1 MKEKILEILTGIIDE
16 LLAEADAA
24 AGNKIVPQLT
34 VPKDK
39 SHGDFATNAAMVIAK
54 RINKNPRET
63 AEIIKEKLNEKL
75 VGTASAE
82 IAGPGFINFKL
93 SGDAGAEIFKQLF
106 IKGEE
111 IGFSDSA
118 TGKKVNVEYVSA
130 NPTGPLSVGHGRNA
144 AVGDVVASLYEA
156 VGYDVTREYYF
167 NDAGN
172 QMTVLAN
179 SVKTRYLQLLG
190 IDAKLDENAYQG
202 EYIIDVAKT
211 IYEEHGD
218 SLKETTELD
227 LFKKYAVDAMF
238 DMIKKSLEK
247 MRVKHDVYFNER
259 SLYAD
264 GKIEETL
271 KKIASLGLS
280 YEKDGAVWFKAEQ
293 FGAEKDRV
301 LVKSNGEPTYRLPD
315 IAYHVE
321 KMKRGYDLIV
331 DIFGADHQ
339 AQYPDVIACL
349 KAMGFDAEKIKV
361 VIYQFV
367 TIVQNGEAVKMS
379 TRKANYITLDEL
391 IDDVGVDATRYF
403 FVMRRLGS
411 HLEFDIELA
420 RKHSLDNPVFYVQYA
435 HARISSIFRHAAE
448 KKPEISLEKIRAEN
462 IKPELL
468 NEQEEQDLISHIAQF
483 DELIL
488 TAAKTCEPHRL
499 TGYLEKLAELFHR
512 YYNLHHVVV
521 DDDKLTLARLAL
533 VIMTQRVIRNGLQ
546 ILGVSAPEK
555 M

>member
-1 MKEKILEILTGIIDE
+1 MKEKIQTTLSEIIDE
-16 LLAEADAA
+16 LLGSES
-24 AGNKIVPQLT
+24 GKISPQLT

-39 SHGDFATNAAMVIAK
+39 SHGDFSTNAAMIIAK
-54 RINKNPRET
+54 KIGKNPRE
-63 AEIIKEKLNEKL
+63 AARIIVEKLNGKL
-75 VGTASAE
+75 AGIESAE

-93 SGDAGAEIFKQLF
+93 SGDAGVEIFKQLF
-106 IKGEE
+106 AKAEK
-111 IGFSDSA
+111 IGFSNFGE
-118 TGKKVNVEYVSA
+118 GKKVNVEYVSA

-144 AVGDVVASLYEA
+144 AVGDVVASLYSA

-172 QMTVLAN
+172 QMTVLAQ

-190 IDAKLDENAYQG
+190 IDAELAENAYQG

-211 IYEEHGD
+211 ILDEHGEA
-218 SLKETTELD
+218 LKETDDLE

-271 KKIASLGLS
+271 KKIDELGLS
-280 YEKDGAVWFKAEQ
+280 YEKDGAIWFKAKQ

-301 LVKSNGEPTYRLPD
+301 LVKSSGEPTYRLPD

-349 KAMGFDAEKIKV
+349 KAMGYDAEKIKV

-448 KKPEISLEKIRAEN
+448 KKPEIILENISEKN
-462 IKPELL
+462 IKPVLL
-468 NEQEEQDLISHIAQF
+468 KEQEEQDLISHIAQF
-483 DELIL
+483 EETIL
-488 TAAKTCEPHRL
+488 AAANSCEPHRL
-499 TGYLEKLAELFHR
+499 TGYLEKIAELFHR

-521 DDDKLTLARLAL
+521 EDDELTKARLAL
-533 VIMTQRVIRNGLQ
+533 SIMTQRVIKNGLK